1 MYCEGGTPTLRLPKA
16 RTPVRNQVTMR
27 LSTLAREI
35 AGARAELARL
45 RERLEAQDSVLG
57 DCEVRMLIAETPL
70 ADRDLHVA
78 AADRRRI
85 ADQVARAQAALDIL
99 RSEERLLAARLASTG
114 A

>member
-1 MYCEGGTPTLRLPKA
+1 M
-16 RTPVRNQVTMR
+16 RNRVTIR
-27 LSTLAREI
+27 LSTLAGEI
-35 AGARAELARL
+35 ASARAELARL
-45 RERLEAQDSVLG
+45 QERLEAQDAILG

-85 ADQVARAQAALDIL
+85 AQEEARAQAALDRL
-99 RSEERLLAARLASTG
+99 RLEEQRLAARLASTG

>member
-1 MYCEGGTPTLRLPKA
+1 MAG
-16 RTPVRNQVTMR
+16 
-27 LSTLAREI
+27 EI
-35 AGARAELARL
+35 ASARAELARL
-45 RERLEAQDSVLG
+45 QERLEAQDAILG

-85 ADQVARAQAALDIL
+85 AQEVARAQAALDRL
-99 RSEERLLAARLASTG
+99 RLEEQRLAARLASTG

>member
-1 MYCEGGTPTLRLPKA
+1 M
-16 RTPVRNQVTMR
+16 RNRVTIR
-27 LSTLAREI
+27 LSTLAGEI
-35 AGARAELARL
+35 ASARAELARL
-45 RERLEAQDSVLG
+45 QERLEAQDAILG

-85 ADQVARAQAALDIL
+85 AQEVARAQAALDRL
-99 RSEERLLAARLASTG
+99 RLEEQRLAARLASTG

>member
-1 MYCEGGTPTLRLPKA
+1 M
-16 RTPVRNQVTMR
+16 RNQVTIR
-27 LSTLAREI
+27 LSTLVGEI
-35 AGARAELARL
+35 AASRAELARL
-45 RERLEAQDSVLG
+45 QERLEAQDAILG

-85 ADQVARAQAALDIL
+85 AQEVARAQAALDRL
-99 RSEERLLAARLASTG
+99 RLEERRLAARLASTG

>member
-1 MYCEGGTPTLRLPKA
+1 
-16 RTPVRNQVTMR
+16 VRNQTTLR
-27 LSTLAREI
+27 LSTLAGEI

-45 RERLEAQDSVLG
+45 QESLEAQDAVLG

-78 AADRRRI
+78 AADRGRI
-85 ADQVARAQAALDIL
+85 AQEVARAQEALDRL
-99 RSEERLLAARLASTG
+99 RSEERRLTVRLASAG